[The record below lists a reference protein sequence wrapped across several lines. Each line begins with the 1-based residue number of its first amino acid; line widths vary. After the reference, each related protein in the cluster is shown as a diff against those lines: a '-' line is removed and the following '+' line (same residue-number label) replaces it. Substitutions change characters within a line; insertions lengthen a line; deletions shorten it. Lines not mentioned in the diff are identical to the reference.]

1 MTNDKKYFFISS
13 LAKGL
18 DVLELLAEK
27 GELSVSEV
35 ARHLGQNRTGSHR
48 FLATLKELG
57 YVEQNRSNKY
67 HLTFKMLE
75 FGMKRSNRL
84 GIKNIAL
91 PYMKALSKAF
101 GETINLG
108 VRDGHNIFHLE
119 KIDSKEIL
127 RVDSPIGSSAPVY
140 CSALGKTIIAFMDPE
155 ELDSLL
161 STVEFKPMG
170 PNCISSVDE
179 LKKELEKVREQGF
192 AVDDEELVSGL
203 RCIAAPVF
211 DKTGAVPYAIS
222 VSGPTMRMTKERVDE
237 VQENLK
243 KSCHELS
250 RQLGQLNQ

>member
-1 MTNDKKYFFISS
+1 MTSDKKYFFISS
-13 LAKGL
+13 LAKGI
-18 DVLELLAEK
+18 DVLELLAER

-57 YVEQNRSNKY
+57 YVEQNRNNKY

-84 GIKNIAL
+84 GIKTIAL
-91 PYMKALSKAF
+91 PYMKTLSKAF

-108 VRDGHNIFHLE
+108 VRDGYNIFHLE
-119 KIDSKEIL
+119 KINSKEIL
-127 RVDSPIGSSAPVY
+127 RMDSPIGSSAPIY
-140 CSALGKTIIAFMDPE
+140 CSALGKTIVAFMDPD
-155 ELDSLL
+155 ELASLL
-161 STVEFKPMG
+161 SAVEFKPMG

-179 LKKELEKVREQGF
+179 LKKELEKVKEQGV

-203 RCIAAPVF
+203 RCVAAPVF
-211 DKTGAVPYAIS
+211 DQTGAVPYAIS
-222 VSGPTMRMTKERVDE
+222 VSGPTMRLTKERVGE
-237 VQENLK
+237 IQEKLK
-243 KSCHELS
+243 IICHELS